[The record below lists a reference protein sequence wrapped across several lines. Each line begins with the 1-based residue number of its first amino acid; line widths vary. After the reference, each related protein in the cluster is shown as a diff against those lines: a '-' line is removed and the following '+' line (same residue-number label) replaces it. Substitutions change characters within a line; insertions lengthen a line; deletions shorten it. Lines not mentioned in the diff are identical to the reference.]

1 MAEKK
6 FLQQNPNCSND
17 GRNVMSTASAS
28 GGEGV
33 FEEKWGQQR
42 VDAAVA
48 ADKIPP
54 EKLTPHPRPQEA
66 SI

>member
-1 MAEKK
+1 
-6 FLQQNPNCSND
+6 
-17 GRNVMSTASAS
+17 MSTASAS

-33 FEEKWGQQR
+33 FEEKWDQQR
-42 VDAAVA
+42 IDAAVA